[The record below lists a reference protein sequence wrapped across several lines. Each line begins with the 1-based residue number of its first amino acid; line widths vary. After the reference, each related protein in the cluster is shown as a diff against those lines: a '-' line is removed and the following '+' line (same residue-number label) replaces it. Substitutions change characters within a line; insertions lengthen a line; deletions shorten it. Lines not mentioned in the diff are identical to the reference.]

1 MEELNIDNKSTNEAL
16 DQSKYNDI
24 CPKCK
29 MNRFW
34 LKYYNGKTIKYCQ
47 DCGFFKIL

>member
-1 MEELNIDNKSTNEAL
+1 MEKLNNNDNTEKL
-16 DQSKYNDI
+16 KYDDI

-29 MNRFW
+29 KNRFW
-34 LKYYNGKTIKYCQ
+34 LKFYNGKTIKYCQ